1 MIYFV
6 TENYLKNQTPI
17 TANVDVTD
25 VTPFIKTQSDM
36 RVQPILGTYFYKYM
50 LTGYNAQT
58 LNNDEE
64 TLVTYIQPVVAWRS
78 AEDAVFGLSYQLKNK
93 GLQMQN
99 GDYST
104 SVSQSEV
111 AFAQD
116 HYAQKASFYETRL
129 FNYLKENKD
138 LYPEFTSDLNKDSD
152 IKPTKTKD
160 NGYTDSILII

>member
-6 TENYLKNQTPI
+6 TENYLKSQTPI

-36 RVQPILGTYFYKYM
+36 RVQPILGTYFYNYM

-58 LNNDEE
+58 LNGDEQ

-93 GLQMQN
+93 GLQLQN

-104 SVSQSEV
+104 SVSQQEV

-116 HYAQKASFYETRL
+116 HYAQKGAFYEARL
-129 FNYLKENKD
+129 YKFLKENKD
-138 LYPEFTSDLNKDSD
+138 LYPEFISELNKDSD
-152 IKPTKTKD
+152 IKPTKQPD

>member
-36 RVQPILGTYFYKYM
+36 RVQPILGTYFYKHM

-104 SVSQSEV
+104 SVTQSEV

-138 LYPEFTSDLNKDSD
+138 LFPEFTSDLNKDSD

>member
-6 TENYLKNQTPI
+6 TENYLKLQTPI

-36 RVQPILGTYFYKYM
+36 RVQPILGTYFYNYM

-58 LNNDEE
+58 LNGDEE
-64 TLVTYIQPVVAWRS
+64 TLVTYIQPIVAWRS

-104 SVSQSEV
+104 SVTQQEV
-111 AFAQD
+111 NFAQD
-116 HYAQKASFYETRL
+116 HYAQKASFYEARL
-129 FNYLKENKD
+129 YRYLKDNKD
-138 LYPEFTSDLNKDSD
+138 LFPEFISELNKDSD
-152 IKPTKTKD
+152 IKPTKQQD
-160 NGYTDSILII
+160 NGYSDSILII

>member
-93 GLQMQN
+93 GLQLQN

-104 SVSQSEV
+104 SVTREEV
-111 AFAQD
+111 NFAQD
-116 HYAQKASFYETRL
+116 HYAQKAAFYEVRL
-129 FNYLKENKD
+129 YNYLKENKD
-138 LYPEFTSDLNKDSD
+138 LFPEFISELNKDSD

>member
-36 RVQPILGTYFYKYM
+36 RVQPILGTYFYNYM

-58 LNNDEE
+58 LTPIEE
-64 TLVTYIQPVVAWRS
+64 TLVVYIQPVIAWRS

-104 SVSQSEV
+104 SVGQSEV

-129 FNYLKENKD
+129 YNYLKENKD
-138 LYPEFTSDLNKDSD
+138 LYPEFISDLNKDSD

>member
-1 MIYFV
+1 MIFFV
-6 TENYLKNQTPI
+6 TENYLKTQTPI
-17 TANVDVTD
+17 TANVDVND
-25 VTPFIKTQSDM
+25 VTPFIRTQSDI

-78 AEDAVFGLSYQLKNK
+78 AEEAVFGLSYQLKNK

-104 SVSQSEV
+104 SVTKEEV
-111 AFAQD
+111 NFAQD
-116 HYAQKASFYETRL
+116 HYAQKASFYEARL
-129 FNYLKENKD
+129 FKFLKDNKD
-138 LYPEFTSDLNKDSD
+138 LYPEFISELNKDSD
-152 IKPTKTKD
+152 IRPTRVQD

>member
-6 TENYLKNQTPI
+6 TENYLKTQTPI
-17 TANVDVTD
+17 TANVDVND

-58 LNNDEE
+58 LNVDEE

-104 SVSQSEV
+104 SVTQSEV

-138 LYPEFTSDLNKDSD
+138 LYPEFTSELNKDSD

>member
-36 RVQPILGTYFYKYM
+36 RVQPILGTYFYKHM